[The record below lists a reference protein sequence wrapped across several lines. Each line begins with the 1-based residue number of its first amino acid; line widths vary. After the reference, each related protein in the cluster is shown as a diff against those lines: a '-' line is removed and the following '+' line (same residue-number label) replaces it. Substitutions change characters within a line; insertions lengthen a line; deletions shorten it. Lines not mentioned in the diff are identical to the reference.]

1 MNFLSSNNLN
11 SIKVGIY
18 YFKNYLNDITNQK
31 LLDLY
36 YKGYLNILQKILE
49 LYYPVESVVVNTNI
63 YEFLKL

>member
-36 YKGYLNILQKILE
+36 HKGYLNTLQKILE
-49 LYYPVESVVVNTNI
+49 LYFPVESVVVYTNI
-63 YEFLKL
+63 YK